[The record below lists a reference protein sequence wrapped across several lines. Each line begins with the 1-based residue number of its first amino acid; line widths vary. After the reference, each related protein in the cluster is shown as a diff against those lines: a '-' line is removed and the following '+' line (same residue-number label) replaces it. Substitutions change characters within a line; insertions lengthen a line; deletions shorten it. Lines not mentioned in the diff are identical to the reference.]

1 MTDINSVNLVG
12 RLTKDIGNDQ
22 RDFAYVGQGTAR
34 ANLSIACNRAR
45 KNGNEWVDETSY
57 FDVVVWGKTAENL
70 KQYFVKGQQLIISGY
85 LKQDRW
91 EKDGQKYSRVYV
103 VAENVELGASPRNG
117 GYNQQS
123 APQNASQNVPQY
135 GSMNYG
141 ADNQNY
147 QNNYGGNFPEDVPWN

>member
-12 RLTKDIGNDQ
+12 RLTKDCGNDEKS
-22 RDFAYVGQGTAR
+22 FAYVGQGTAR

-70 KQYFVKGQQLIISGY
+70 RQYFVKGQQLIISGY

-91 EKDGQKYSRVYV
+91 EKDGQKFSRVYV
-103 VAENVELGASPRNG
+103 VADSVELGASPKG
-117 GYNQQS
+117 GNNQNYQ
-123 APQNASQNVPQY
+123 QPQY
-135 GSMNYG
+135 GSMSYP

-147 QNNYGGNFPEDVPWN
+147 QQNNNGGNFQEDFPWN